1 MRRLLAVLALLLVP
15 IVAQAQSPLAPGEHR
30 ETINGVEL
38 WYRVAGRP
46 AGTPVIFLHGGPGEG
61 SQTFATFAGPP
72 LERSLRMVY
81 LDQRGS
87 GRSERP
93 ADNAYSI
100 ALLVEDIEHLRRH
113 LGVERIAL
121 IGHSFGTVLA
131 LEYAARHPEQVAAV
145 VLAAAVPD
153 LPAALDIQCARLEAA
168 DPAAYAHAAKGIAP
182 GTSPRCDAFNAYE
195 GPAMKAYVYA
205 NMFPDPAT
213 GRLVDETDAAG
224 GLSNTGELSAS
235 IFSQGFLHYRFAD
248 RASVTMPVLDI
259 AGGKDFQ
266 AVVEPQRAL
275 VGDLPDAR
283 LLVYPDNGHFMFVED
298 SERFARDVSAFL
310 GPLVAE

>member
-1 MRRLLAVLALLLVP
+1 MIRYFFAALALVLLPVA
-15 IVAQAQSPLAPGEHR
+15 AQAQGAFAPGEHR

-38 WYRVAGRP
+38 RYRVAGRP
-46 AGTPVIFLHGGPGEG
+46 AGTPVLFLHGGPGEG
-61 SQTFATFAGPP
+61 SETFATFAGPP
-72 LERSLRMVY
+72 LERTLRMVY

-100 ALLVEDIEHLRRH
+100 ALLVEDIEQLRQR
-113 LGVERIAL
+113 LGVDRIAL

-131 LEYAARHPEQVAAV
+131 LEYAARYPAHVAGV

-153 LPAALDIQCARLEAA
+153 LPAALDVQCARLEAA
-168 DPAAYAHAAKGIAP
+168 DPAAFARAAHGIAS
-182 GTSPRCDAFNAYE
+182 GTSPRCNAFNAYE
-195 GPAMKAYVYA
+195 GPAMKAHVYA

-224 GLSNTGELSAS
+224 GKNTGELSAA

-248 RASVTMPVLDI
+248 RAALTMPVLDI

-266 AVVEPQRAL
+266 AVVEPQSAL
-275 VGDLPDAR
+275 VGDLPNAR

-298 SERFARDVSAFL
+298 PERFARDVSAFL
-310 GPLVAE
+310 RPLVSE

>member
-1 MRRLLAVLALLLVP
+1 MIQRLVAALALLLLP
-15 IVAQAQSPLAPGEHR
+15 LAAHAQSPLAPGEHR
-30 ETINGVEL
+30 ETINGVAL
-38 WYRVAGRP
+38 WYRVAGQP
-46 AGTPVIFLHGGPGEG
+46 TGTPVIFLHGGPGEG
-61 SQTFATFAGPP
+61 SETFATFAGPP

-93 ADNAYSI
+93 SSNAYSI
-100 ALLVEDIEHLRRH
+100 ALLVDDIEQLRQR
-113 LGVERIAL
+113 LGVDRIAL

-131 LEYAARHPEQVAAV
+131 LEYAARYPDRVAGI

-168 DPAAYAHAAKGIAP
+168 DPAAFARAAEGIAP
-182 GTSPRCDAFNAYE
+182 GTSPHCDAFNAYE
-195 GPAMKAYVYA
+195 GPAMKDYVYA

-224 GLSNTGELSAS
+224 GKNTGELSAA

-248 RASVTMPVLDI
+248 RAALTMPLLDI

-266 AVVEPQRAL
+266 AVVESQRAL
-275 VGDLPDAR
+275 VVDLPDAR

-298 SERFARDVSAFL
+298 PERFARDVSAFL
-310 GPLVAE
+310 GPLVSE